1 MKKIQL
7 NPLALDKETI
17 ARLDEKQ
24 LQEILGGAIAD
35 FAATSGD
42 CSGGSSNCGSTGMS
56 GDCSTG
62 SSQC

>member
-17 ARLDEKQ
+17 AKLDEKQ

-35 FAATSGD
+35 YASTSTGCDGGNSD
-42 CSGGSSNCGSTGMS
+42 CGSSGMS
-56 GDCSTG
+56 GGCGSG
-62 SSQC
+62 SSKC